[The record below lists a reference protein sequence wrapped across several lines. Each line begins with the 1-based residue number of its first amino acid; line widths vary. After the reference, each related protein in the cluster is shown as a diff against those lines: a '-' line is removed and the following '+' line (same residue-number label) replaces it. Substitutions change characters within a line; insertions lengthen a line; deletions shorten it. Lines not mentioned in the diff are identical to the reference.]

1 MTVEEITELAQTE
14 KILLKS
20 ELDDKLFAL
29 KALKFSILECILYVR
44 VNQNCSL
51 QKARTTVL
59 ESDAWKDK
67 KDEFIIHQQQ
77 QTEEFLEAAKN
88 EINEIRQTFSDT
100 ENEITVSFNSRKQL

>member
-20 ELDDKLFAL
+20 ELDDKLFQL
-29 KALKFSILECILYVR
+29 KVLNFSILECIMYVR
-44 VNQNCSL
+44 INQNCSL
-51 QKARTTVL
+51 QEARTTVL

-67 KDEFIIHQQQ
+67 KDEFIIHQQE

-88 EINEIRQTFSDT
+88 EIHEIRQTFSDT
-100 ENEITVSFNSRKQL
+100 ENEITVSFNSKK